1 METLQEILSVFLL
14 VLGFSYLLQGRTWAK
29 LSKAMV
35 ADPGMMFIPALIIL
49 PFGLAIVSVHNV
61 WVADLPVVFTILGWA
76 LTIKMTLFLVFPN
89 SFKSFEGMS
98 EDTVSKMVRVSGAV
112 MTVLGAIL
120 VYRFVISG

>member
-1 METLQEILSVFLL
+1 
-14 VLGFSYLLQGRTWAK
+14 
-29 LSKAMV
+29 
-35 ADPGMMFIPALIIL
+35 
-49 PFGLAIVSVHNV
+49 
-61 WVADLPVVFTILGWA
+61 
-76 LTIKMTLFLVFPN
+76 MTLFLVLPS

>member
-1 METLQEILSVFLL
+1 MWSRY
-14 VLGFSYLLQGRTWAK
+14 GK
-29 LSKAMV
+29 KAIAEPEMLFV
-35 ADPGMMFIPALIIL
+35 PALIIL